1 MTTPSWTS
9 VLNTSHNVRLVVSD
23 MDGTL
28 LAGDGAI
35 PATFWPLL
43 KRMGGRGITFVPASG
58 RQYASMARMFTQA
71 SIPIPFI
78 ADNGSLIVRDGAPF
92 AATYLDAPVVLDV
105 VQKVRNSTTSALD
118 LGLVVS
124 GRRGAY
130 IERGDTEFVAEVEKY
145 YAQLTKV
152 DDLTTITDDVLKLSI
167 YDFADAETAAVGA
180 FAPLRTTHQVVISAK
195 HWIDIMARGANKG
208 RAVEQLQQSLGVTAA
223 QTVVFGDYLNDLEML
238 DHADLSFAMANAHPA
253 VKSRAKYLA
262 PANEE
267 HGVVTVLS
275 HLLS

>member
-1 MTTPSWTS
+1 MTAPLWTS
-9 VLNTSHNVRLVVSD
+9 VLSTSHNVRLVVSD

-43 KRMGGRGITFVPASG
+43 KRMSARGITFVPASG
-58 RQYASMARMFTQA
+58 RQYATMARMFTQA
-71 SIPIPFI
+71 QIPIPFI

-92 AATYLDAPVVLDV
+92 SATCLDAPAVMDV
-105 VQKVRNSTTSALD
+105 IHKVRDSMPARD

-124 GRRGAY
+124 GRRSAY
-130 IERGDTEFVAEVEKY
+130 IERRDAEFVAEAEKY
-145 YAQLTKV
+145 YAQLTMV
-152 DDLTTITDDVLKLSI
+152 EDLTTVTDDVLKLSI
-167 YDFADAETAAVGA
+167 YDFADGETDAGSV
-180 FAPLRTTHQVVISAK
+180 FAPLEASHQVVISAK
-195 HWIDIMARGANKG
+195 HWIDIMALGANKG
-208 RAVEQLQQSLGVTAA
+208 RAVRQLQQSLGVTAA

-238 DHADLSFAMANAHPA
+238 DHADLSFAMANAHPT
-253 VKSRAKYLA
+253 VQSRARYLA
-262 PANEE
+262 PTNEE